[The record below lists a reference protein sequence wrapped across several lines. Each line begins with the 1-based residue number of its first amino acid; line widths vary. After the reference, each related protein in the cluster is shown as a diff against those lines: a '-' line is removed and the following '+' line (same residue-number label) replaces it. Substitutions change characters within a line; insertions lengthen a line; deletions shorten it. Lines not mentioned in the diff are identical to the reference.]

1 MRCSANSPC
10 PCGSGK
16 KYKRC
21 CRAKDEGIRGLFE
34 KISSGQLP
42 FTARIISKSGEA
54 SSMEVSH
61 ASITQN
67 GHTTILVDEKVTL
80 ATNSTHGEKTTSSVA
95 SISIPADGS
104 SPGAI
109 RTAGNA
115 SVSNAAQFRAIALA
129 GDAKKLKATS
139 NSGLFVVARLGLQ
152 SETQI
157 EYFDF
162 LFGVKGQSEEV
173 NESGEKQRPHIT
185 LYPDGN
191 GKFIRLSGHNCEI
204 EGDMQYNA
212 GTHRVLPQQLRIKS
226 SDLGET
232 IEVTFSTEHSALV
245 VLDAIRFTT
254 HET

>member
-1 MRCSANSPC
+1 MRS
-10 PCGSGK
+10 
-16 KYKRC
+16 
-21 CRAKDEGIRGLFE
+21 LFE

-42 FTARIISKSGEA
+42 FEAQIISKSGEA

-67 GHTTILVDEKVTL
+67 GRTTVLLDEKVTL
-80 ATNSTHGEKTTSSVA
+80 ATNSTHGDKTTSSVA
-95 SISIPADGS
+95 SISIPANGS

-109 RTAGNA
+109 RTTGNA
-115 SVSNAAQFRAIALA
+115 SVSNAAQFQAIALA
-129 GDAKKLKATS
+129 GGVKKLKATS
-139 NSGLFVVARLGLQ
+139 DSGLFVVARIGLQ
-152 SETQI
+152 RATQI

-162 LFGVKGQSEEV
+162 LFGVRGQSEEV
-173 NESGEKQRPHIT
+173 DESGEKQRPHIT
-185 LYPDGN
+185 IYPDGN

-226 SDLGET
+226 TDLGET
-232 IEVTFSTEHSALV
+232 IEVTFSTENSAPV